1 MASPIVFASTI
12 VFIPDRENS
21 RIPLSH
27 PEVPP
32 HETAAMTLRRAGPD
46 FASSPPRGL
55 PVPLFRSACPSV
67 YYSQPEHAMAF
78 FKSHLP
84 PEITGRI
91 DWPSLALLPGS
102 FIKSS
107 LQQVHADL
115 LFSVRMGERETLLYL
130 LFEHQSSAD
139 PAMPLRLLGYVME
152 ILTQHHKAHGFPLPP
167 VLPLV
172 LHQGPDAWH
181 VSTAFEDLFEL
192 PEDLAPA
199 LRPFLPQFRHALLDL
214 TRFDPASEEA
224 DTRLRVVLQLMKLA
238 RQKELLRFFKWLA
251 GFSASELPDTLLG
264 LMLLY
269 ALHADSDLDAE
280 KIYHSLSN
288 NPELEKNAMSVAEK
302 LIAQGREEGLWI
314 GRIQLLEEFL
324 ELPPRSGESLA
335 ALSLEELK
343 ALQGRLHGEYEL
355 RFKQR

>member
-1 MASPIVFASTI
+1 
-12 VFIPDRENS
+12 
-21 RIPLSH
+21 
-27 PEVPP
+27 
-32 HETAAMTLRRAGPD
+32 
-46 FASSPPRGL
+46 
-55 PVPLFRSACPSV
+55 
-67 YYSQPEHAMAF
+67 
-78 FKSHLP
+78 
-84 PEITGRI
+84 
-91 DWPSLALLPGS
+91 
-102 FIKSS
+102 
-107 LQQVHADL
+107 
-115 LFSVRMGERETLLYL
+115 
-130 LFEHQSSAD
+130 
-139 PAMPLRLLGYVME
+139 MPLRLLGYVME